1 MKSPT
6 RAFLSFSSIIFSQ
19 NGVERDHNKSYY
31 EKLLQT
37 LEVFT
42 MKKFL
47 LVTMIG
53 LVLAMDLYGIVN
65 QFMTEDVKEIDR
77 IAETTTTVY
86 ME

>member
-1 MKSPT
+1 
-6 RAFLSFSSIIFSQ
+6 
-19 NGVERDHNKSYY
+19 
-31 EKLLQT
+31 
-37 LEVFT
+37 

-65 QFMTEDVKEIDR
+65 QLMKDEVKEIDH
-77 IAETTTTVY
+77 IAESTITVY

>member
-1 MKSPT
+1 
-6 RAFLSFSSIIFSQ
+6 
-19 NGVERDHNKSYY
+19 
-31 EKLLQT
+31 
-37 LEVFT
+37 

-53 LVLAMDLYGIVN
+53 LVLSMDLYGIVN
-65 QFMTEDVKEIDR
+65 QFMTEDVKVIDR

>member
-1 MKSPT
+1 MTYSLLFRHKNRP
-6 RAFLSFSSIIFSQ
+6 
-19 NGVERDHNKSYY
+19 YY

-37 LEVFT
+37 LEGFT

-53 LVLAMDLYGIVN
+53 LVLVMNLYGLVS
-65 QFMTEDVKEIDR
+65 QFMIDN
-77 IAETTTTVY
+77 IEEVDHIEETTVTVY

>member
-1 MKSPT
+1 
-6 RAFLSFSSIIFSQ
+6 
-19 NGVERDHNKSYY
+19 
-31 EKLLQT
+31 
-37 LEVFT
+37 

-65 QFMTEDVKEIDR
+65 QFMVEDVREIDH
-77 IAETTTTVY
+77 IAETTSTVY